1 MSREHLKLQPHV
13 LFGAE
18 PLHALRRVSTVAALV
33 YALLSVV
40 FVLTWDAAAL
50 EEDILLADAYWAVAF
65 WIHPVAGFL
74 IPRLWA
80 LLLPWT
86 ALAVSLPI
94 SEPVG
99 HELVESELLLE
110 PGMLQITT
118 AGVMFFGGVYGT
130 IVLAF
135 GIACRLT
142 FDALREPH

>member
-1 MSREHLKLQPHV
+1 VTSKHLGVGPAHLP
-13 LFGAE
+13 FGAE
-18 PLHALRRVSTVAALV
+18 PLRALRRVPTVAALL
-33 YALLSVV
+33 YAFLSVI
-40 FVLTWDAAAL
+40 FVLTWDAALL
-50 EEDILLADAYWAVAF
+50 EEDILFADAYWAVALL
-65 WIHPVAGFL
+65 IHPVAGFL

-86 ALAVSLPI
+86 ALAVSLPF

-99 HELVESELLLE
+99 EEFAE
-110 PGMLQITT
+110 PGLDSITT

-142 FDALREPH
+142 FDALREPL

>member
-1 MSREHLKLQPHV
+1 VTSKRLGVGPAHLP
-13 LFGAE
+13 FCAE
-18 PLHALRRVSTVAALV
+18 PLRALRRVPTVAALL
-33 YALLSVV
+33 YALLSVI
-40 FVLTWDAAAL
+40 FVLTWDAALL

-65 WIHPVAGFL
+65 CIHPVGGFL

-94 SEPVG
+94 SEPVEQG
-99 HELVESELLLE
+99 FVE

-118 AGVMFFGGVYGT
+118 AGVMFLGGVVAV
-130 IVLAF
+130 ILMSF

-142 FDALREPH
+142 FDALREPL